1 MTNFAYTLYLY
12 AANMHFTTRHL
23 AFLALPGTLFRDS
36 HVVELRDDLLDE
48 TNVDYGRR
56 DCPFI

>member
-23 AFLALPGTLFRDS
+23 AFLARSF
-36 HVVELRDDLLDE
+36 E
-48 TNVDYGRR
+48 TYMSLS
-56 DCPFI
+56 FAM